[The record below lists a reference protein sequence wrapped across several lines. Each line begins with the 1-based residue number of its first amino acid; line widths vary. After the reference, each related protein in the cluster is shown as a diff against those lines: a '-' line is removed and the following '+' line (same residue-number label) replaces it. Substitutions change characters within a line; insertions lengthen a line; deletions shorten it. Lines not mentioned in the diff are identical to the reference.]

1 MVVLYP
7 GSYLPIDV
15 TPLLNFLLAHL
26 EVEPQN
32 IGDPASCQSNGHL
45 AFLHLLYSI
54 SPSSGTCYSFL
65 VFLQ

>member
-15 TPLLNFLLAHL
+15 TPLLNFLLAQL

-45 AFLHLLYSI
+45 AFLH
-54 SPSSGTCYSFL
+54 CYKAL
-65 VFLQ
+65 VHHQGPATPF